1 MDLSTP
7 IDLSAARARSR
18 IQADIRTF
26 FTSRGYTEV
35 ETPIL
40 SPGLIPESPIENF
53 ETMYRGGDMG
63 TRPLYLLPS
72 PELYMKK
79 LLAAGSGDIFQIV
92 RSFRNGEE
100 SGAMHNPEFSMLE
113 YYAVGAD
120 YHDSIRSTEDLFSAL
135 VQAQEDAGEAGS
147 RGSSGDAGNAA
158 VERLKPP
165 FRSVSVREAVRRY
178 SGIDLLEH
186 QQRKRLADAVGRLGL
201 GGGLEDESWEQ
212 LFNRLLI
219 TFVEPNLPDDRPT
232 VLYDY
237 PAQIPALA
245 KAHRTGPW
253 LERWE
258 LYAGGIELAN
268 CYSEETDERR
278 IRDFFEKE
286 YAAKAA
292 GSPVV
297 PDIDTGF
304 LGLFGPAGTSE
315 NGGSGTFPECSGTAL
330 GVDRLVMLMTGADS
344 LEGVILFPFSD
355 ILRF

>member
-1 MDLSTP
+1 
-7 IDLSAARARSR
+7 
-18 IQADIRTF
+18 
-26 FTSRGYTEV
+26 
-35 ETPIL
+35 
-40 SPGLIPESPIENF
+40 
-53 ETMYRGGDMG
+53 
-63 TRPLYLLPS
+63 
-72 PELYMKK
+72 MKK

-92 RSFRNGEE
+92 HSFRNGEE

-120 YHDSIRSTEDLFSAL
+120 YHDSIGSTEALFSAL
-135 VQAQEDAGEAGS
+135 VEAQEGAGEAFGEAAGEAGS

-165 FRSVSVREAVRRY
+165 FRSMSVREAVRRY

-186 QQRKRLADAVGRLGL
+186 QQRKRLAGAVGRLGL
-201 GGGLEDESWEQ
+201 SGGLEEESWEQ

-219 TFVEPNLPDDRPT
+219 TFVEPNLPQDRPT

-245 KAHRTGPW
+245 KAHRSGPW

-286 YAAKAA
+286 YAAKAT

-297 PDIDTGF
+297 PDIDTEF
-304 LGLFGPAGTSE
+304 LGLFGPDGTPE
-315 NGGSGTFPECSGTAL
+315 NGGSGGFPECSGTAL
-330 GVDRLVMLMTGADS
+330 GVDRLIMLMTAADS